1 MKDFFNKETLDNIK
15 QFCAENKK
23 YVGVAG
29 VLVGLI
35 LILIVVVAGGNNGRQ
50 SNTEA
55 GSQTEISVKDFEFE
69 KDYTNDAKD
78 DISTLLA
85 DYYKAYVG
93 DDLDTLGKLATPM
106 SDNEKS
112 YIGVVSQY
120 YESVNY
126 ITIQPKLDVQLLTPN
141 PYSRPQKA
149 LEKVNGIVVHY
160 TANPGTSARQ
170 NRDYFNGLAET
181 KKTKASSHFV
191 IGLEGEIVQCIPCN
205 EISYAS
211 NNRNSDTISIE
222 CCIEDETGKFNDSTY
237 QSLIELTTWL
247 MGRYDLSADDV
258 IRHYDVTGKKCPL
271 YFVEHEDAWEQFHK
285 DLDTYIEENGVP
297 KEEASQ
303 N

>member
-1 MKDFFNKETLDNIK
+1 MDEYEKIRQRKREEYRKRHRAQVRRK
-15 QFCAENKK
+15 QLIGNGI
-23 YVGVAG
+23 VIGMI
-29 VLVGLI
+29 I
-35 LILIVVVAGGNNGRQ
+35 LIIATIIIVGALRGKKAKQ
-50 SNTEA
+50 E
-55 GSQTEISVKDFEFE
+55 EVKAEV
-69 KDYTNDAKD
+69 T
-78 DISTLLA
+78 STL
-85 DYYKAYVG
+85 YN
-93 DDLDTLGKLATPM
+93 P
-106 SDNEKS
+106 
-112 YIGVVSQY
+112 
-120 YESVNY
+120 
-126 ITIQPKLDVQLLTPN
+126 IQPKLDVQLLTPN

-303 N
+303 KLTIYNKLKDDLKNEGNYRKSVKKKRMYVRI